1 MNTLLLEQL
10 KQLEADLA
18 PLTHNPAILERVRAF
33 ATELGTK
40 TGQRQAVLNL
50 HGVLLQEPL
59 MFEAALERGYPAN
72 ADVFSVLQG
81 DIISTQSAYFMGERL
96 TGERRFMV
104 LTPTCDLVFERRE
117 YASLLEVKAIRAET
131 PNAGVL
137 LSSLTA
143 FKRSDA
149 MYLPALQADLE
160 REILGFAVSFDGIC
174 SIGNTE
180 IQTATRVA
188 SASLVG
194 WRVFCAML
202 QSVLTRAGEDEVVL
216 RKNFFI
222 G

>member
-33 ATELGTK
+33 TNELGSK

-50 HGVLLQEPL
+50 HGVLQT
-59 MFEAALERGYPAN
+59 ALENGYPAN
-72 ADVFSVLQG
+72 ADIFSVLQG

-104 LTPTCDLVFERRE
+104 LTPTCDLVFERRQ
-117 YASLLEVKAIRAET
+117 YASLLEVKAIRADT

-160 REILGFAVSFDGIC
+160 RGILGFAVSFDGIC

-202 QSVLTRAGEDEVVL
+202 QSVLTRASEDEVIL
-216 RKNFFI
+216 RKNFFV